1 MYRVTLPAVVMLAM
15 TTWAPELA
23 AGEPQRARARGG
35 GDGGGRV
42 ASAPRSAPRA
52 ARPPARRAPA
62 ARAGRPA
69 PSRPAARAPARR
81 APAPRAGRPTPS
93 RPAVRAVPQRAPA
106 PRAGRP
112 TPSRPAA
119 RAVPQREPAAR
130 AGRPAPARPGV
141 RAVPRRSPAAAGAGG
156 GAPPRTGAVRTR
168 DGRRPQSPRPGV
180 ASGRGPGRAPG
191 NVRTGAARR
200 PPDDVGVFGRAVP
213 RPGRGR
219 AGAPGRG
226 GDDLR
231 VGADRFRP
239 GPYRQARPRD
249 GRGYRGGYHR
259 HVHRPRFFYPRVYG
273 SYFYFPGYAFDL
285 HYGYPYYWGPR
296 WGGYSYWPYSPP
308 YYLGYEDPYTG
319 YLRLKVKPREA
330 EVYVD
335 GYYVGL
341 VDHFDGV
348 FQRLRLQEGGYRVEI
363 RHPDFRS
370 LELEVLIVAGSKV
383 TYEAR
388 LEPQ

>member
-1 MYRVTLPAVVMLAM
+1 MYRLTLPAVVMIAM
-15 TTWAPELA
+15 TTGAMPEPA
-23 AGEPQRARARGG
+23 VGEPQRARARGG
-35 GDGGGRV
+35 DGGRV

-69 PSRPAARAPARR
+69 PSRPAARAP
-81 APAPRAGRPTPS
+81 
-93 RPAVRAVPQRAPA
+93 QR
-106 PRAGRP
+106 
-112 TPSRPAA
+112 T
-119 RAVPQREPAAR
+119 PAAR
-130 AGRPAPARPGV
+130 AGRPTPPRPTA
-141 RAVPRRSPAAAGAGG
+141 RAVPRRAPDAAAGGRVPRGTGSVRPRAGRG
-156 GAPPRTGAVRTR
+156 P
-168 DGRRPQSPRPGV
+168 DSPRPEAIDRG
-180 ASGRGPGRAPG
+180 AQGRPAGR
-191 NVRTGAARR
+191 VRTGPARR
-200 PPDDVGVFGRAVP
+200 APDDIGVFGRAVP
-213 RPGRGR
+213 RPARPR
-219 AGAPGRG
+219 VAAPGRSG
-226 GDDLR
+226 VASR
-231 VGADRFRP
+231 VGIDRYRR
-239 GPYRQARPRD
+239 GPYRQARLRH
-249 GRGYRGGYHR
+249 GLGQRSLYHR

-296 WGGYSYWPYSPP
+296 WGGYSYWPYNPP
-308 YYLGYEDPYTG
+308 YYPAYEDPYTG

-348 FQRLRLQEGGYRVEI
+348 FQRLRLQEGPHHVEV
-363 RHPDFRS
+363 RHPGFQS
-370 LELEVLIVAGSKV
+370 LELEVLIVARSKV

>member
-1 MYRVTLPAVVMLAM
+1 MYRLTLPAVVMLAM
-15 TTWAPELA
+15 TTWAAPELA
-23 AGEPQRARARGG
+23 AGEPQRARARG

-52 ARPPARRAPA
+52 GRAPARRAPA

-69 PSRPAARAPARR
+69 PSRPAARAAPRR
-81 APAPRAGRPTPS
+81 APAPRAGRP
-93 RPAVRAVPQRAPA
+93 APA
-106 PRAGRP
+106 
-112 TPSRPAA
+112 RPAA

-130 AGRPAPARPGV
+130 AGRPDPARPGV
-141 RAVPRRSPAAAGAGG
+141 RAVPRRSPAAAGRGERV
-156 GAPPRTGAVRTR
+156 PPRTAGVRPR
-168 DGRRPQSPRPGV
+168 DGRRPQSPRAGV
-180 ASGRGPGRAPG
+180 ASGREPGRPPG
-191 NVRTGAARR
+191 RVRTGAARR
-200 PPDDVGVFGRAVP
+200 PPDDIGVFGRAVP
-213 RPGRGR
+213 RPARPR
-219 AGAPGRG
+219 AAAPGRG
-226 GDDLR
+226 GDGPR
-231 VGADRFRP
+231 VGADRVRP
-239 GPYRQARPRD
+239 GPYRQARARH
-249 GRGYRGGYHR
+249 GRGHRSGYHR

-273 SYFYFPGYAFDL
+273 SHFYFPGYAFDL

-296 WGGYSYWPYSPP
+296 WGGYSYWPYNPP
-308 YYLGYEDPYTG
+308 YYLDYEDPYTG

-348 FQRLRLQEGGYRVEI
+348 FQRLRLQEGPHHVEI
-363 RHPDFRS
+363 RHPGFRS
-370 LELEVLIVAGSKV
+370 LEIEVLIVARSKV

>member
-1 MYRVTLPAVVMLAM
+1 MHRLALPAMVMIAM
-15 TTWAPELA
+15 TTWAAPELA

-35 GDGGGRV
+35 GDGGRA

-52 ARPPARRAPA
+52 ARAPARRAPA

-69 PSRPAARAPARR
+69 PSRPAVRAAPRR
-81 APAPRAGRPTPS
+81 A
-93 RPAVRAVPQRAPA
+93 
-106 PRAGRP
+106 
-112 TPSRPAA
+112 
-119 RAVPQREPAAR
+119 PAAR
-130 AGRPAPARPGV
+130 AGRPAPARPAA
-141 RAVPRRSPAAAGAGG
+141 RAVPRRAPAAAGAPGR
-156 GAPPRTGAVRTR
+156 GAPRTAGVRPRAGRPPESTRPAAVG
-168 DGRRPQSPRPGV
+168 GRQPGRPG
-180 ASGRGPGRAPG
+180 GR
-191 NVRTGAARR
+191 VRTGAARR
-200 PPDDVGVFGRAVP
+200 PPDDIGVFGRAVP
-213 RPGRGR
+213 RPGRPR

-226 GDDLR
+226 GPGPR
-231 VGADRFRP
+231 VGADGYRP
-239 GPYRQARPRD
+239 GSYRQARPRH
-249 GRGYRGGYHR
+249 GRGYRSGYHR

-296 WGGYSYWPYSPP
+296 WGGYSYWPYNPA
-308 YYLGYEDPYTG
+308 YYLDYEDPYTG

-335 GYYVGL
+335 GLYVGL

-348 FQRLRLQEGGYRVEI
+348 FQRLRLPEGAHRVEI
-363 RHPDFRS
+363 RHPGFRP
-370 LELEVLIVAGSKV
+370 LELEVLIVARSKV